1 MFIFFARSFVIG
13 KRFIVGSF
21 KHLTVSTD
29 ENHFCNFK
37 FERQFFFA
45 RSFVIGKRFKVGS
58 FKYLTVSTVEN
69 HCNLSRQ

>member
-37 FERQFFFA
+37 FERQLF
-45 RSFVIGKRFKVGS
+45 
-58 FKYLTVSTVEN
+58 LQD
-69 HCNLSRQ
+69 LL